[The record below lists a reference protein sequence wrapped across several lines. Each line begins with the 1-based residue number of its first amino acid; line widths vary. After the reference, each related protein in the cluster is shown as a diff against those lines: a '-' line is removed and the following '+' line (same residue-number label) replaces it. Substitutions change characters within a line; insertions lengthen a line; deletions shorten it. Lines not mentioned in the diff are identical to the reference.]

1 MAYSWLV
8 EKQEYWTKTDQ
19 GATKLIY

>member
-8 EKQEYWTKTDQ
+8 EKQEYRTKADQ